1 MTSLGYRAWP
11 STARR
16 LGLAL
21 AVSAAAHAAVLSNAA
36 IAPGPGAFSLFAA
49 GPPLSARLAPAQIFP
64 DAPGPLSTR
73 SEPAPPPGHAA
84 APVTAAEPA
93 AGLPGAEV
101 YFRGSEVDERA
112 LPLNEVNLAYPESAL
127 AAGLSGVV
135 TLRLKIDHRGV
146 LRDASV
152 VDARPAGVFENAAL
166 EAVLGLRF
174 RPAVRNGV
182 AVGSVKTI
190 EVPFYPDCKRTGSC
204 LE

>member
-1 MTSLGYRAWP
+1 MTLPRHDGVFANNLFNGPRWKVVK
-11 STARR
+11 
-16 LGLAL
+16 LA
-21 AVSAAAHAAVLSNAA
+21 NAG
-36 IAPGPGAFSLFAA
+36 IAPGLNEVSLFAP
-49 GPPLSARLAPAQIFP
+49 GRILTARLAPAPLRRSP
-64 DAPGPLSTR
+64 DAPELLPPRREPEPRTK
-73 SEPAPPPGHAA
+73 PAPATEPQPAGQ
-84 APVTAAEPA
+84 TARA
-93 AGLPGAEV
+93 AGLPSAEI
-101 YFRGSEVDERA
+101 YFRGSEVDQRA

-135 TLRLKIDHRGV
+135 TLRLKIDHQGV
-146 LRDASV
+146 LRDAAV

-174 RPAVRNGV
+174 RPAMRNGV